1 MNQEIATN
9 IQLYAQYGTVYTK
22 QEMREL
28 LYPDGSDKTYIEESA
43 KRSAYRYLVIKSA
56 QKALDIEYTEED
68 YQKDLQKMADEYTS
82 YYGEEYTA
90 KDIEKLFGEQIMR
103 YSFIETLV
111 SETLVE
117 RISDMPEIP
126 QKTSSES

>member
-1 MNQEIATN
+1 MQ
-9 IQLYAQYGTVYTK
+9 K
-22 QEMREL
+22 EL
-28 LYPDGSDKTYIEESA
+28 GL
-43 KRSAYRYLVIKSA
+43 
-56 QKALDIEYTEED
+56 EYTEED
-68 YQKDLQKMADEYTS
+68 YQNDLQKMADEYTA

-126 QKTSSES
+126 QKTSSDS